1 MLKSTL
7 CDYSD
12 AYTLVKGTI
21 IVVNEAVASAA
32 TNNINK
38 RVIFRNCVP
47 FTDCIREVNNAQ
59 VCNAE
64 NIDVVMPMH
73 NLIEHSDNYSKTS
86 LISCQYC
93 RYELAVNAA
102 NGEIIDFNA
111 ASATTNSL
119 KIKVKIT
126 GETDKDSTK
135 SVVIMVPLKYPS
147 SFWRTLEMPFN
158 YLAEFNSY
166 LE

>member
-1 MLKSTL
+1 MLKSSL

-73 NLIEHSDNYSKTS
+73 NLIEHRDNYSKTS
-86 LISCQYC
+86 LISCKYC

>member
-1 MLKSTL
+1 MLKSSL

-86 LISCQYC
+86 LI
-93 RYELAVNAA
+93 
-102 NGEIIDFNA
+102 
-111 ASATTNSL
+111 
-119 KIKVKIT
+119 
-126 GETDKDSTK
+126 
-135 SVVIMVPLKYPS
+135 
-147 SFWRTLEMPFN
+147 
-158 YLAEFNSY
+158 
-166 LE
+166 